1 MSIKLIRAALMV
13 LFGFLVVLPSWADD
27 FPTSV
32 NPATGKWERMR
43 PTSFSP
49 TLASAIEQCNRTA
62 SADAD
67 DRLTPAMCVRFEAML
82 RAGECR
88 KALVRDGVVFDH
100 MNGRHGGHS
109 RLTHNVEKAL
119 GRLDPALICDLGEHV
134 HAYWFVGKKG
144 ESCNNVG
151 FVFAA
156 IPPAPVDGV
165 CGSNAKHFTY
175 DVTDWP
181 AQGNFCAVGE
191 QSSPSI
197 LFPQA
202 GRSTLW
208 SCQGPNGGARVPCEG
223 KREAPPKKAEVPPAK
238 GLTCSPVKY
247 RYIVPTPGQI
257 VSIPGLS
264 VPVCRGQVPI
274 PDTFVNLPASVTV
287 VTREEPF
294 CK

>member
-1 MSIKLIRAALMV
+1 M
-13 LFGFLVVLPSWADD
+13 
-27 FPTSV
+27 
-32 NPATGKWERMR
+32 NPVTGKWERMR

-62 SADAD
+62 EADAS
-67 DRLTPAMCVRFEAML
+67 DRLTPAMCVKFEALL
-82 RAGECR
+82 RTGECR

-100 MNGRHGGHS
+100 MNGRHGGRS

-134 HAYWFVGKKG
+134 HAYWFVGKRG

-151 FVFAA
+151 IVFEA
-156 IPPAPVDGV
+156 IPPAPVAGA
-165 CGSNAKHFTY
+165 CGSNATRYSH
-175 DVTDWP
+175 DVTEWP
-181 AQGNFCAVGE
+181 AEGNFCAVGE
-191 QSSPSI
+191 PSSPSL

-208 SCQGPNGGARVPCEG
+208 SCQGQHGGASARCEAS
-223 KREAPPKKAEVPPAK
+223 REAPPPPPPRAEAPQQQCGWVAR
-238 GLTCSPVKY
+238 
-247 RYIVPTPGQI
+247 RYIVPQEGRFI
-257 VSIPGLS
+257 HVPGLS

-274 PDTFVNLPASVTV
+274 PDTFTNIPSNVMTVTTSVWA
-287 VTREEPF
+287 